1 MKCQMCQVAE
11 ASIHVKEVR
20 NDKVTDLHLCD
31 KCAREKGF
39 HSMVENGKISIA
51 SQLVW
56 MAENLYPEG
65 AHRGGSVQCMECGQ
79 KYSDFMKTGRLGCP
93 HCYEEFSSQLKQIL
107 RRVHGSIRHGG
118 KAPGKEGAQFERRRR
133 IQQLHE
139 DLERAIEREE
149 YENAAVIRDDIRALE
164 KLAEEETETVPAG
177 AAGKTQSRADKTP
190 PEDKN

>member
-1 MKCQMCQVAE
+1 MKCQICGVAE
-11 ASIHVKEVR
+11 ATIHVKEVR
-20 NDKVTDLHLCD
+20 NDKVSDMHICD

-39 HSMVENGKISIA
+39 HSMVEKGKISIA

-65 AHRGGSVQCMECGQ
+65 AHRVGAVQCEQCGQ
-79 KYSDFMKTGRLGCP
+79 KYSDFSKTGRLGCP
-93 HCYEEFSSQLKQIL
+93 KCYDAFSAQLKKIL

-118 KAPGKEGAQFERRRR
+118 KAPGKEGEQFERRRR

-149 YENAAVIRDDIRALE
+149 YENAALIRDQIRKLE
-164 KLAEEETETVPAG
+164 SISEENEIPIGTRSGSAGSDDGLDEAEDEI
-177 AAGKTQSRADKTP
+177 R
-190 PEDKN
+190 